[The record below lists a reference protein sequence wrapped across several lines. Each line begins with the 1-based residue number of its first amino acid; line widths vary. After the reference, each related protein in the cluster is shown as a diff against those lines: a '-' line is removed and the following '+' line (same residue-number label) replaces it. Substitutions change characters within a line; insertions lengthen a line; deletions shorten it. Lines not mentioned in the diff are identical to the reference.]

1 MDQPAPASP
10 CHCIALRQAS
20 RRLTQHYDQHLAPT
34 GLRTSQY
41 GLLRGLARLGP
52 ISINTFAEI
61 MVMDRTTMGRA
72 LRPLTR
78 DGFVAVG
85 PGPDGRTR
93 SLTVTVAGRK
103 RMDEALPLW
112 ERAQRAFE
120 ASYGAGPAADLRRA
134 ALNLARSEI
143 SPAG

>member
-1 MDQPAPASP
+1 MDLASP

-41 GLLRGLARLGP
+41 GMLRSLGRVGP

-78 DGFVAVG
+78 DGLVAVG

-93 SLTVTVAGRK
+93 SLTLTAAGRR
-103 RMDEALPLW
+103 RMEDALPLW
-112 ERAQRAFE
+112 EQAQQTFE
-120 ASYGAGPAADLRRA
+120 ERYGAVPASDLRQA
-134 ALNLARSEI
+134 ALSLARTEL
-143 SPAG
+143 SPAE